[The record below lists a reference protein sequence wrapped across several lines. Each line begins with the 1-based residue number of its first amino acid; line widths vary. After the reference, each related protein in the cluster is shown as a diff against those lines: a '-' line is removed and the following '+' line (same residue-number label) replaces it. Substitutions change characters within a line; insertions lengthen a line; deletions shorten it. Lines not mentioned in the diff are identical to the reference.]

1 LHAMPRRLESD
12 KKGLNIS
19 MGILDN
25 AIGQITDF
33 LSRRSEGHQ
42 GTTFLYEGNCCR
54 WPVGGNNNIVLAQDT
69 GVELGNPR
77 QESLSLIL
85 WAEGISQI
93 KDGRTTVIGPDLQES
108 RGKSLPFA
116 KIVMVAVHGFN
127 EENTCDRW
135 QEMDLLRF
143 DIDLAGYMMRAV
155 SQYQRE
161 WSRVSHE
168 AIEKG
173 FSFSILGSTLMHKMK
188 AKDYIDGVEI
198 LFVTES
204 PAAVLEL
211 REVANEAMAIIG
223 ALNRMNEEIEADCPT
238 CDYRVVCDAVDGLR
252 EMHAARSR

>member
-1 LHAMPRRLESD
+1 
-12 KKGLNIS
+12 
-19 MGILDN
+19 MGILDA
-25 AIGQITDF
+25 AIDQI
-33 LSRRSEGHQ
+33 REHINRHCQEQ
-42 GTTFLYEGNCCR
+42 PGTTFLYDGKGCP
-54 WPVGGNNNIVLAQDT
+54 WPIGGKNNIVLAQDT

-85 WAEGISQI
+85 WTDIPSRIS
-93 KDGRTTVIGPDLQES
+93 DGRTTVIGPDLPES

-116 KIVMVAVHGFN
+116 KIVIAAVHGFN

-161 WSRVSHE
+161 WSRVSHDS
-168 AIEKG
+168 IDKG
-173 FSFSILGSTLMHKMK
+173 FSFSTLGSALMDRMK
-188 AKDYIDGVEI
+188 EKEYIDGVEI
-198 LFVTES
+198 ILVTES
-204 PAAVLEL
+204 PGAVREL
-211 REVANEAMAIIG
+211 REVAGGAMAIIG

-252 EMHAARSR
+252 EMHAARKV

>member
-1 LHAMPRRLESD
+1 M
-12 KKGLNIS
+12 
-19 MGILDN
+19 
-25 AIGQITDF
+25 
-33 LSRRSEGHQ
+33 
-42 GTTFLYEGNCCR
+42 TFLYDGKGCP
-54 WPVGGNNNIVLAQDT
+54 WPIGGKNNIVLAQDT

-85 WAEGISQI
+85 WAEGHLGIQ
-93 KDGRTTVIGPDLQES
+93 DGRITVIGPDLPES

-116 KIVMVAVHGFN
+116 KIVMVSVHGFN

-135 QEMDLLRF
+135 QAMDLLRF

-161 WSRVSHE
+161 WSRVSHDSLD
-168 AIEKG
+168 KG
-173 FSFSILGSTLMHKMK
+173 FSLSILGSALIDTMK
-188 AKDYIDGVEI
+188 AKEYIDAVEI

-204 PAAVLEL
+204 PEAVREL
-211 REVANEAMAIIG
+211 REVAGGAMAIIG

-252 EMHAARSR
+252 EMHAARKTN

>member
-1 LHAMPRRLESD
+1 
-12 KKGLNIS
+12 
-19 MGILDN
+19 MGILDA

-33 LSRRSEGHQ
+33 MSRRCQVQPGKA
-42 GTTFLYEGNCCR
+42 FLYDGAGCK
-54 WPVGGNNNIVLAQDT
+54 WPAGGKKNIVLGQDT

-85 WAEGISQI
+85 WAEGHSRIQ
-93 KDGRTTVIGPDLQES
+93 DGRITVIGPDLPES

-116 KIVMVAVHGFN
+116 KIVMAAVHNFN
-127 EENTCDRW
+127 EENTCNRW

-161 WSRVSHE
+161 WSRVSHD
-168 AIEKG
+168 ALEKG
-173 FSFSILGSTLMHKMK
+173 FSLSILGSALMDKMK

-204 PAAVLEL
+204 PEVVREL
-211 REVANEAMAIIG
+211 REVANDAMAIIG
-223 ALNRMNEEIEADCPT
+223 ALNWMNEEIEADCPT
-238 CDYRVVCDAVDGLR
+238 CDYRAVCDAVDGLR
-252 EMHAARSR
+252 EMHAARRK

>member
-1 LHAMPRRLESD
+1 
-12 KKGLNIS
+12 
-19 MGILDN
+19 MGILDA
-25 AIGQITDF
+25 AIGQITEF
-33 LSRRSEGHQ
+33 MSRRSAGQ
-42 GTTFLYEGNCCR
+42 PGTTFLYDGSGCR
-54 WPVGGNNNIVLAQDT
+54 WPVGGKKNIVLGQDT

-85 WAEGISQI
+85 WAEGLSRI
-93 KDGRTTVIGPDLQES
+93 KDGRITVIGPDLQES

-173 FSFSILGSTLMHKMK
+173 FSFSILGSGLMDRMK

-198 LFVTES
+198 LFVTQSTE
-204 PAAVLEL
+204 AVREL
-211 REVANEAMAIIG
+211 REVANDAMAIIG
-223 ALNRMNEEIEADCPT
+223 ALNRMNEEIDADCPN
-238 CDYRVVCDAVDGLR
+238 CDYRAVCDAVDGLR
-252 EMHAARSR
+252 EMHAARKA

>member
-1 LHAMPRRLESD
+1 MSSRYP
-12 KKGLNIS
+12 
-19 MGILDN
+19 
-25 AIGQITDF
+25 GQP
-33 LSRRSEGHQ
+33 
-42 GTTFLYEGNCCR
+42 GTTFLYDGSGCA
-54 WPVGGNNNIVLAQDT
+54 WPAGGEKNIVLAQDT

-85 WAEGISQI
+85 WAEGMSRI
-93 KDGRTTVIGPDLQES
+93 KDGRITVIGPDLSES
-108 RGKSLPFA
+108 LGKSLPFA
-116 KIVMVAVHGFN
+116 KIVMAAVHGFN

-161 WSRVSHE
+161 WSRVSHD
-168 AIEKG
+168 ALEKG
-173 FSFSILGSTLMHKMK
+173 FSFSILGSALMDKMK

-204 PAAVLEL
+204 PEAVRKL
-211 REVANEAMAIIG
+211 RDVANEAMAIIG

-238 CDYRVVCDAVDGLR
+238 CDYRAVCDAVDGLR

>member
-1 LHAMPRRLESD
+1 
-12 KKGLNIS
+12 
-19 MGILDN
+19 MGILDA
-25 AIGQITDF
+25 AIGQITEF
-33 LSRRSEGHQ
+33 MSRRSTGQ
-42 GTTFLYEGNCCR
+42 PGTTFLYDGTDCP
-54 WPVGGNNNIVLAQDT
+54 WPAGGKKNIVLGQDT
-69 GVELGNPR
+69 SVELGNPR

-85 WAEGISQI
+85 WADEHSHIQ
-93 KDGRTTVIGPDLQES
+93 DGLITLIGPDLQES

-161 WSRVSHE
+161 WSRVSHD
-168 AIEKG
+168 ALEKG
-173 FSFSILGSTLMHKMK
+173 FSFSILGSALMDKMK
-188 AKDYIDGVEI
+188 AKEYIDGVEI

-204 PAAVLEL
+204 PEAVREL
-211 REVANEAMAIIG
+211 REVSNEAMAIIG

-252 EMHAARSR
+252 EMHAARKG